1 MNDKR
6 KIERTVC
13 SRQVSIS
20 INSLEFEGTIENI
33 SKEGTLILTPQPLQ
47 LDQHSEIVITI
58 SLDKSVAVFPIRN
71 YRKFLQELDSELAN
85 GSNLKRR
92 QFKKIFTGCAIMD
105 TLDKQNRI
113 RLNTF
118 LTNYA
123 ELDREVYV
131 IGFNDYMEIWDRK
144 KWDEFIDREIPKL
157 ADTLEQSSKPS
168 TT

>member
-1 MNDKR
+1 MAPSSGFIGNFPLTIDEKLR
-6 KIERTVC
+6 VNIPAKFRDVLIREYGDEG
-13 SRQVSIS
+13 
-20 INSLEFEGTIENI
+20 LEV
-33 SKEGTLILTPQPLQ
+33 
-47 LDQHSEIVITI
+47 VITI

-85 GSNLKRR
+85 SSNLKRR

-168 TT
+168 TI